1 MNLLV
6 AIDFSEITEAV
17 IDHTRTL
24 ASALKAE
31 VFLLHVIAPSTPVL
45 DIETDPGTV
54 HPLDAAEILPGAT
67 VTENRTHLQLHE
79 LAEKLRLNGI
89 SVSAHLAY
97 NDEVDAIIKAAET
110 FEAGMIVLGSHGHG
124 AFYHLLIG
132 SVSEGVIRKA
142 TCPVLIVPSGRK

>member
-45 DIETDPGTV
+45 DIETDPDTA
-54 HPLDAAEILPGAT
+54 HPLQESEILPGAT

-142 TCPVLIVPSGRK
+142 TCPVIIVPSGRK

>member
-45 DIETDPGTV
+45 DIETDPDTA
-54 HPLDAAEILPGAT
+54 HPLQESEILPGVT

-142 TCPVLIVPSGRK
+142 TCPVIIVPSGRK